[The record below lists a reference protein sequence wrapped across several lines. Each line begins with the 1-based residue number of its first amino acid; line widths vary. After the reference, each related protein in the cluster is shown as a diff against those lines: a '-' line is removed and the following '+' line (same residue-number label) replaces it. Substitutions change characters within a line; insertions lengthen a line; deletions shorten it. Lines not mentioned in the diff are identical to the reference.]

1 MDHFINQ
8 LESIADPKKLLPI
21 DSDERRTV
29 LIMLD
34 LLISNKGIIMKLLEG
49 KIAFEASEVVNKLEK
64 GMDGAIE
71 NYYKLGKMNSL
82 IEFKETIEKLLEEEK
97 DVE

>member
-8 LESIADPKKLLPI
+8 LESIADPKKLLPTN
-21 DSDERRTV
+21 SDERRTV

-34 LLISNKGIIMKLLEG
+34 LLINNNGIIMKLLEG
-49 KIAFEASEVVNKLEK
+49 KIGFEASEVVNKVGK